1 MRHINKQNPMVFGFV
16 LLFITLFSGFLWQSA
31 ALASQVVLPTKDN
44 VLMQTNGPEAPLEDG
59 DYWSK
64 PGFPPAGPQTF
75 WLVIPE
81 GVPGSF
87 QIKLQIWDP
96 ESFSNNLESATDT
109 DEQKGNGWE
118 ATTYRLYAPD
128 GTQITEKIFPGGTPE
143 TSQQWV
149 DFHTMAAGAYGPG
162 RYKITVHVAGDDQN
176 GYKLGVE
183 EGDAIPILGSG
194 NEIGLYA
201 EKAAFQYVGEGELSN
216 TFWFNVDQRPELRL
230 FNFDLEEG
238 SSVRYI
244 SPSGVNHPGT
254 ASINSHWN
262 TNPPSTM
269 LPGTGGDVI
278 TNPEPGMWQAVIT
291 VTHPSPRVRE
301 GNQFIFY
308 PDGLLFDGPPTRYNG
323 VVGDRVWL
331 DANQNGLQ
339 DDGEKGIPFV
349 TVRLLDAETDLTVRS
364 EHTDLHG
371 IFLFEHVKPGNY
383 KLEYH
388 LPANFFFTAPRVGSD
403 REIDSDAD
411 PNTGRTGSFFLAA
424 NEVRRNLDAGMIP
437 KHVSNLR
444 VTKVV
449 ETGDL
454 ELLPGDEATFII
466 TVTNLGPHEATNVR
480 TTDNISEALEL
491 IETDRYWDSGPNPLV
506 WVETALPVNESVVYK
521 VRVRAT
527 QVLGEIENCA
537 WVSSPNKDTDLVDNS
552 SCVVLRVEQSYPG
565 GSGIKIGDLVW
576 EDLDRDGLQDAG
588 EPGMR
593 GVTVN
598 LLSGVDNTLVM
609 TAITDND
616 GLYQFADMAAGL
628 YYLEFVLPANYLFTK
643 PNQDAADL
651 LDSDADQAT
660 GKTGSLLALNGIS
673 YMMWDAGL
681 VLYVPPPKSNI
692 DIGDLVWKD
701 LDGDGIQD
709 PNEPGIAGV
718 TVNLLSGQ
726 DETMVMSTQTSEAGL
741 YLFED
746 MAPGYYL
753 IEVVLPANYR
763 FTLLNQGIDDSKDSD
778 IIPESGKSAA
788 FNVVA
793 NNAYLD
799 NDAGLTVYVPPVES
813 NITIGDKAWH
823 DLDEDGIQDPNEPP
837 MTGVGVRL
845 VTAAEDAV
853 ILSTTTD
860 YKGEYLFEDV
870 PPGDYRIIF
879 TLPAGFHFTL
889 ENAGSDDAV
898 DSDANPVTGRTA
910 SFSVISNHAYM
921 TWDAGL
927 IENPESDLEVTKV
940 IEESRSYIYRG
951 ESVSFLITVTNN
963 GPDAAQGVRVIDNL
977 PDGLE
982 FTSAERNQD
991 EGPNPLVWREALL
1004 PVGGTV
1010 SYRVVMRTTEEL
1022 GGMDNCVT
1030 VSSNSFDP
1038 DLANNIACAQVH
1050 ILVPVELS
1058 SFSARSV
1065 QGRVV
1070 INWVTQ
1076 SETENLGFH
1085 ILRSDREEG
1094 VYTRVNQEIIQGA
1107 GTSSSVNSYQYV
1119 DEAELKP
1126 EATYF
1131 YKLVDVDYKGRLNTH
1146 GPVNA
1151 TVVVPMSHALEQNY
1165 PNPFNPETRI
1175 SFSLKEAGRVNL
1187 TVFNVR
1193 GEVVRTLASGQM
1205 DAGAHM
1211 VVWDGRNDAG
1221 QTMPSGMYIYT
1232 LRVNNFEQKR
1242 TMMFLK

>member
-1 MRHINKQNPMVFGFV
+1 MRHINRQNPMVTGFV
-16 LLFITLFSGFLWQSA
+16 LLFIILFSGFLWHSA

-44 VLMQTNGPEAPLEDG
+44 VLMQTNGPDAPLEDG
-59 DYWSK
+59 DYWTK
-64 PGFPPAGPQTF
+64 PGYGAGPHTF
-75 WLVIPE
+75 WLVVPE
-81 GVPGSF
+81 GVQSTF
-87 QIKLQIWDP
+87 NIKLQIWDP

-118 ATTYRLYAPD
+118 ATTYRLYAPN
-128 GTQITEKIFPGGTPE
+128 GTLITEKVFPGGTPE

-149 DFHTMAAGAYGPG
+149 AFHAMNAGEFGPG
-162 RYKITVHVAGDDQN
+162 RYKITVEVAGDDQN

-183 EGDAIPILGSG
+183 EGDAIPGIGTG
-194 NEIGLYA
+194 NEIGLFI
-201 EKAAFQYVGEGELSN
+201 EKAAFQYVGAGEISN
-216 TFWFNVDQRPELRL
+216 TFWFNVDQRSELPL

-244 SPSGVNHPGT
+244 SPSGVVHPGT
-254 ASINSHWN
+254 ASTNSHWN
-262 TNPPSTM
+262 TVPPSIT
-269 LPGTGGDVI
+269 LPENGGGDVI
-278 TNPEPGMWQAVIT
+278 TNPEPGLWQAVIT
-291 VTHPSPRVRE
+291 VNHPSPRVRE

-308 PDGLLFDGPPTRYNG
+308 PDGLLFDGPSTRYNG

-339 DDGEKGIPFV
+339 DIGEIGIPNA
-349 TVRLLDAETDLTVRS
+349 TIKLIESETDLPVRTAL
-364 EHTDLHG
+364 TDIDG
-371 IFLFEHVKPGNY
+371 IFRFEHVKSGNY

-411 PNTGRTGSFFLAA
+411 PYTGRTGNFYLAT

-480 TTDNISEALEL
+480 TTDNLSDALEL
-491 IETDRYWDSGPNPLV
+491 VETDRYQDSGPNPLV

-537 WVSSPNKDTDLVDNS
+537 WVSSPNKDTDLTDNS
-552 SCVVLRVEQSYPG
+552 SCVVLRVEQDYPD

-576 EDLDRDGLQDAG
+576 NDLDHDGLQESG
-588 EPGMR
+588 EPGMS

-609 TAITDND
+609 TAITDAE
-616 GLYQFADMAAGL
+616 GLYQFDDMPAGF
-628 YYLEFVLPANYLFTK
+628 YYIEFVLPANHLFTQ
-643 PNQDAADL
+643 PNVDAGDL
-651 LDSDADQAT
+651 LDSDADQVT
-660 GKTGSLLALNGIS
+660 GKTGSLMVVNNNS
-673 YMMWDAGL
+673 FMMWDAGL
-681 VLYVPPPKSNI
+681 VLYEPPPRSNI

-701 LDGDGIQD
+701 LNGDGIQD
-709 PNEPGIAGV
+709 LNEPGIGGV
-718 TVNLLSGQ
+718 TVNLLSGI
-726 DETMVMSTQTSEAGL
+726 DETLVMSTQTSEAGL

-763 FTLLNQGIDDSKDSD
+763 FTLLDQGIDDSKDSD

-793 NNAYLD
+793 NNAYLN

-813 NITIGDKAWH
+813 NITIGDKAWN
-823 DLDEDGIQDPNEPP
+823 DLDEDGIQDPQEPP
-837 MTGVGVRL
+837 MVGVGVRL
-845 VTAAEDAV
+845 VTAEQDAV

-879 TLPAGFHFTL
+879 TLPAGFHFTQ
-889 ENAGSDDAV
+889 ENAGSDDGA

-910 SFSVISNHAYM
+910 EFTVISNHAYM

-963 GPDAAQGVRVIDNL
+963 GPDAAEGIKVIDNL
-977 PDGLE
+977 PDGLQ
-982 FTSAERNQD
+982 FTSAERTQD
-991 EGPNPLVWREALL
+991 EGPNPLVWREAVL
-1004 PVGGTV
+1004 PVGGSV
-1010 SYRVVMRTTEEL
+1010 SYRVLMLTTEEL

-1058 SFSARSV
+1058 SFSAKSV

-1085 ILRSDREEG
+1085 ILRSDREDG
-1094 VYTRVNQEIIQGA
+1094 VFTRVNQEIIQGA

-1131 YKLVDVDYKGRLNTH
+1131 YKLMDVDYKGRLNSH
-1146 GPVNA
+1146 GPVSA
-1151 TVVVPMSHALEQNY
+1151 TVTVPMSHALEQNY

-1175 SFSLKEAGRVNL
+1175 SFSLKEAGRVSL

-1205 DAGAHM
+1205 DTGAHM